1 MWISRSVYTDFQV
14 ALDKARSEARAF
26 QEANKGLQVT
36 LDWLRT
42 RVTQMEK
49 ERAILIERMFGVKI
63 PVLEIMAAPDPFKAH
78 PYNDLASMFN
88 GMTDE
93 EAAREGITHDS
104 KGELIHALP
113 PKA

>member
-1 MWISRSVYTDFQV
+1 MIISRVVYDNLQLHLVTAQ
-14 ALDKARSEARAF
+14 AEARAF
-26 QEANKGLQVT
+26 QETNKGLQVT

-63 PVLEIMAAPDPFKAH
+63 PVPEIVTAPDPFKDH
-78 PYNDLASMFN
+78 PYNDMASMFN

-93 EAAREGITHDS
+93 EALKAGIEHNE
-104 KGELIHALP
+104 KGELSYT
-113 PKA
+113 K

>member
-1 MWISRSVYTDFQV
+1 MWISRQVYTDLLSAQN
-14 ALDKARSEARAF
+14 KAQSDARAF

-63 PVLEIMAAPDPFKAH
+63 PVPEIVTAPDPFKDH
-78 PYNDLASMFN
+78 PFNDMASMFN
-88 GMTDE
+88 GMSDAEATKAGIEHDE
-93 EAAREGITHDS
+93 
-104 KGELIHALP
+104 KGELSYT
-113 PKA
+113 K

>member
-1 MWISRSVYTDFQV
+1 MFVSIKVYSDLRESLITAQ
-14 ALDKARSEARAF
+14 AEARAF

-63 PVLEIMAAPDPFKAH
+63 PVPEIMVAPDPFKEH
-78 PYNDLASMFN
+78 PFNDLAGMFV
-88 GMTDE
+88 GMNDE
-93 EAAREGITHDS
+93 EAAKAGIEHTAT
-104 KGELIHALP
+104 GELTYT
-113 PKA
+113 KG